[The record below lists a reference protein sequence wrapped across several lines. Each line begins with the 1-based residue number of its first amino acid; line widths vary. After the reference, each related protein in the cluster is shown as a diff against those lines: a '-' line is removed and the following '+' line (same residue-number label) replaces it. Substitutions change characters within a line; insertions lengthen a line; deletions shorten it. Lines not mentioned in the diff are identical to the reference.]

1 MTIDQLP
8 TPSVLIDVD
17 ALGRNIRAM
26 QEACDRG
33 GVKLWPHIKTHKCV
47 EILRMQLQA
56 GATGITCAKIGEA
69 EAMLPSGVR
78 NVFLA
83 HSLVDPALIPRLR
96 TLAGKLD
103 RLILA
108 VTSQPHAE
116 HLDRLLTS
124 AGLAFP
130 VFVAMD
136 TGLGRE
142 GARSL
147 TAFADI
153 VRFASASRSLDPVGV
168 YCHEGHTYRSA
179 AVEDIDRLTV
189 EVHEKISAAAGILP
203 PGSEVAPGCSVSA
216 SRLAAMPGVT
226 MVRPG
231 AYPLGDLNLAHRLP
245 LMAWS
250 DCAATLLATVVDR
263 PDAGLAILDAGSKS
277 FSGDK
282 DAQGQSA
289 LALRNR
295 EIAVSGVNE
304 EHGYVRGPQAD
315 ALRIGDRLRFVPAHV
330 CTMMNMADEVY
341 AVSGDTVLDTWKIQ
355 GRGKVH

>member
-8 TPSVLIDVD
+8 TPSVLVDVD
-17 ALGRNIRAM
+17 ALCRNIRAM
-26 QEACDRG
+26 QDACDRG

-47 EILRMQLQA
+47 EILRLQLRQ
-56 GATGITCAKIGEA
+56 GAAGITCAKIGEA

-78 NVFLA
+78 SIFLA
-83 HSLVDPALIPRLR
+83 HSLVDPASIPRLR
-96 TLAGKLD
+96 ALAGKLD

-108 VTSQPHAE
+108 VTSQAHAE
-116 HLDRLLTS
+116 HLDRMLAA
-124 AGLAFP
+124 AGLEFP

-136 TGLGRE
+136 SGLGRE

-147 TAFADI
+147 PDFEKM
-153 VRFASASRSLDPVGV
+153 VRFAAASRHLDPVGV
-168 YCHEGHTYRSA
+168 YCHEGHIYRSSS
-179 AVEDIDRLTV
+179 VEDVDRLTA
-189 EVHEKISAAAGILP
+189 EVHRKLLDAAALLP
-203 PGSEVAPGCSVSA
+203 SGSDVAPGCSVSA
-216 SRLAAMPGVT
+216 SRLAGMPGVT

-231 AYPLGDLNLAHRLP
+231 AYPLGDLNLARRLP
-245 LMAWS
+245 LMEWK

-263 PDAGLAILDAGSKS
+263 PAAGLAMLDAGSKS

-282 DAQGQSA
+282 NADGQSA
-289 LALRNR
+289 LAWSDP

-304 EHGYVRGPQAD
+304 EHGYVRGPKAD
-315 ALRIGDRLRFVPAHV
+315 GLRIGDRLRFVPAHV

-341 AVSGDTVLDTWKIQ
+341 AVSGDDVVGTWKIE